1 MSYTVLIYNNLKN
14 TEIINLQETIPYYL
28 SIRCT
33 REEIY
38 SQNTLSYLFLGK
50 FA

>member
-1 MSYTVLIYNNLKN
+1 MLCIGLIHNNIKN
-14 TEIINLQETIPYYL
+14 AEIINPQETIPYYL

-38 SQNTLSYLFLGK
+38 SQNTSSYLFLGK